1 MFLSGW
7 LILSGLITALGTNV
21 QNPVVIG
28 NARFTFITPGL
39 VRMEY
44 ALDGKFVDEPTLFAA
59 CRNTDFRDY
68 QVESTAPKH
77 YRLTTSQMR
86 IEFLDN
92 GFPFGQTNLSVHFKN
107 DGKDKTWKIYM
118 TTESGNLGGAVETL
132 DNVDGPIELQE
143 GLLSQNGW
151 YTIFDTNKEILK
163 DGWVQPRSPQHVQD
177 IYLFVYGR
185 DFKSALKSLRAVS
198 GPVPMTR
205 KYVHGSWYCRWWNYT
220 ADDYR
225 QLVREYRDHDFPLDI
240 MVFDMGWHTQ
250 RQATTGTGHA
260 GMYGWT
266 GYSWNRELIPDP
278 AVLIGEL
285 NKDGIQ
291 VVLNEH
297 PHDGIRDHEDCY
309 PAFMHDMGMD
319 TTGRKNLVFD
329 AGNRKYMDRFMH
341 HAHHESDSIGV
352 AFWWL
357 DWQQDYVYPIVR
369 GTNMKHLPWL
379 NHLYFNY
386 SRRDGLRGAG
396 FSRWAGWGDHR
407 HPIQFSGDAVGNW
420 EMLRFEIEL
429 TATSGN
435 AGCFFWAH
443 DIGGFYG
450 GKDPELYTRWTQFGL
465 LNSSLRIHSVLD
477 KDLDRRPWLWGEKH
491 EQAMRTVYHLR
502 SRLMP
507 YIYSSVRQCH
517 TDMLPLNRCMYIDYS
532 HEQQAYRNPQQF
544 MFGDLLLG
552 APITTPANPQGEASQ
567 KIWLPGGELW
577 YDLFTGQQ
585 YQGDT
590 LLSATYPLE
599 RFPLFVK
606 GGYPLPMQSYT
617 PRMASTPLTQLIVR
631 CYPGQEGCHNRYT
644 LYEDDGISTE
654 YEQGKYAETLL
665 EYQKQNGQ
673 THITIHPAQGTYK
686 GQPLRRAY
694 RIELPHTPKRLTV
707 RVNGKKTKTTYDAD
721 CQGQVLL
728 IKPQDIRKKIVITI
742 QRDGAFVSSSENTET
757 GNLYHF

>member
-1 MFLSGW
+1 MLLSGW
-7 LILSGLITALGTNV
+7 LILTGLITASGADV

-28 NARFTFITPGL
+28 KARFTFITPGL

-44 ALDGKFVDEPTLFAA
+44 ALDGKFVDEPTLFAV
-59 CRNTDFRDY
+59 CRETEFRDY
-68 QVESTAPKH
+68 QVTRIAPNR
-77 YRLTTSQMR
+77 YQLTTSLMR

-107 DGKDKTWKIYM
+107 GDKDQTWKIYM
-118 TTESGNLGGAVETL
+118 TTENGNLGGAVETL
-132 DNVDGPIELQE
+132 DNISGAIKLQE

-163 DGWVQPRSPQHVQD
+163 DGWVQTRNPQHVQD

-185 DFKSALKSLRAVS
+185 DFKSAFKSLQAIS
-198 GPVPMTR
+198 GAVPMTR

-220 ADDYR
+220 DEDYR

-240 MVFDMGWHTQ
+240 MVFDMDWHTQ
-250 RQATTGTGHA
+250 QQATTGTGHA
-260 GMYGWT
+260 GIYGWT
-266 GYSWNRELIPDP
+266 GYSWNRQLIPDP
-278 AVLIGEL
+278 ATLIAGFKQE
-285 NKDGIQ
+285 GIQ

-297 PHDGIRDHEDCY
+297 PHDGIRNHEDCY
-309 PAFMHDMGMD
+309 PAFMQAMGAD
-319 TTGRKNLVFD
+319 TSGKKNLVFD
-329 AGNRKYMDRFMH
+329 AGNRKYMDHFMH
-341 HAHHESDSIGV
+341 YAHHESDSMGV

-357 DWQQDYVYPIVR
+357 DWQQDYIYPVVR
-369 GTNMKHLPWL
+369 GTTMKHLPWL

-386 SRRDGLRGAG
+386 SCRNGLRGAG

-420 EMLRFEIEL
+420 EMLRFEVEM

-477 KDLDRRPWLWGEKH
+477 KDLDRRPWLWGEKE
-491 EQAMRTVYHLR
+491 EQAMRTIYHLR
-502 SRLMP
+502 SQLMP

-517 TDMLPLNRCMYIDYS
+517 TEMLPLNRCMYIDYS
-532 HEQQAYRNPQQF
+532 TDEKAYQNPQQF

-552 APITTPANPQGEASQ
+552 APVTTPGNEQGEAPQ
-567 KIWLPGGELW
+567 KVWLPVGELW
-577 YDLFTGQQ
+577 YDLFTGQK

-590 LLSATYPLE
+590 MLTATYPLE
-599 RFPLFVK
+599 RFPLLVK
-606 GGYPLPMQSYT
+606 GGYPLPMQPYT

-631 CYPGQEGCHNRYT
+631 CYPGQEGCHNSYT
-644 LYEDDGISTE
+644 LYEDDGVSTE
-654 YEQGKYAETLL
+654 YEQGKYAETQL

-673 THITIHPAQGTYK
+673 TRITIHPARGEYK

-694 RIELPHTPKRLTV
+694 RVELPHTPKGLTV
-707 RVNGKKTKTTYDAD
+707 RVNGRKTKTTPDAT
-721 CQGQVLL
+721 CQGQVIL
-728 IKPQDIRKKIVITI
+728 IKPQSI
-742 QRDGAFVSSSENTET
+742 QEKVVVEF
-757 GNLYHF
+757 